1 MKKKEWNEGLNHID
15 PDLVEKYVEQKDRLR
30 QKNKKPKGVWLR
42 LGAIAAC
49 FVMILSAVIVVPM
62 LREDDPG
69 IITPP
74 DGTSNDIGVNPG
86 PGTTDDDNR
95 PNIPIVNVQVP
106 SSAPQYYGNESTPS
120 VLDSSAADI
129 ATDGIS
135 VTARIISILPDTY
148 TFYDDWGQK
157 PYRIIEFEVLR
168 VLRGINMTD
177 SFYFLIPERYMTDFS
192 KYDCFVI
199 KDMGMFGYDH
209 SVLYNQTDGCAEQ
222 FDKVIFG
229 SLCTDANYIV
239 GENFKA
245 FKKDGYFDV
254 SLWNAN
260 DAWKRATQW
269 IFDYTN
275 PYDSDY
281 TLKQAEEDAKD
292 GFDGREVVLL
302 NTLTGDAATALDFA
316 KNFDNG
322 LFIPDGRGLKLFYVP
337 HTHVTLHRY
346 IGGFATNESVTIFNS
361 DSASWSAAHFSE
373 DDLQKLPD
381 LQSAVASV
389 ISALEAGEIMP
400 PHLKNVNQ
408 DKLQS
413 SGVFGWYA
421 KTDNGVIGVIR
432 VSWYYKDTALGH
444 YEDDCYFD
452 DAYYIIEYGSDECV
466 PIDKAAL
473 SDRIGADYEKS
484 YIYAGEY
491 DEYGKVRDMQVPMP

>member
-1 MKKKEWNEGLNHID
+1 MKENEFLDGVSNIEAD
-15 PDLVEKYVEQKDRLR
+15 VVERFVLMDGKLQ
-30 QKNKKPKGVWLR
+30 NKRNKLKTKSLWLR
-42 LGAIAAC
+42 IAAVAACLALMLGAI
-49 FVMILSAVIVVPM
+49 IVVPM
-62 LREDDPG
+62 MWDDS
-69 IITPP
+69 P
-74 DGTSNDIGVNPG
+74 DV
-86 PGTTDDDNR
+86 TTDSGIGT
-95 PNIPIVNVQVP
+95 PNIPIVNVQIP
-106 SSAPQYYGNESTPS
+106 SPAPQYYGSNISPFVQGAS
-120 VLDSSAADI
+120 GADI

-322 LFIPDGRGLKLFYVP
+322 LFVPD
-337 HTHVTLHRY
+337 
-346 IGGFATNESVTIFNS
+346 S
-361 DSASWSAAHFSE
+361 
-373 DDLQKLPD
+373 
-381 LQSAVASV
+381 
-389 ISALEAGEIMP
+389 
-400 PHLKNVNQ
+400 
-408 DKLQS
+408 
-413 SGVFGWYA
+413 
-421 KTDNGVIGVIR
+421 NG
-432 VSWYYKDTALGH
+432 
-444 YEDDCYFD
+444 YF
-452 DAYYIIEYGSDECV
+452 
-466 PIDKAAL
+466 
-473 SDRIGADYEKS
+473 
-484 YIYAGEY
+484 
-491 DEYGKVRDMQVPMP
+491 

>member
-1 MKKKEWNEGLNHID
+1 MHNCVRFLHT
-15 PDLVEKYVEQKDRLR
+15 DLSPKR
-30 QKNKKPKGVWLR
+30 Q
-42 LGAIAAC
+42 
-49 FVMILSAVIVVPM
+49 
-62 LREDDPG
+62 
-69 IITPP
+69 T
-74 DGTSNDIGVNPG
+74 
-86 PGTTDDDNR
+86 
-95 PNIPIVNVQVP
+95 
-106 SSAPQYYGNESTPS
+106 YYQ
-120 VLDSSAADI
+120 L
-129 ATDGIS
+129 
-135 VTARIISILPDTY
+135 
-148 TFYDDWGQK
+148 
-157 PYRIIEFEVLR
+157 
-168 VLRGINMTD
+168 
-177 SFYFLIPERYMTDFS
+177 
-192 KYDCFVI
+192 
-199 KDMGMFGYDH
+199 
-209 SVLYNQTDGCAEQ
+209 
-222 FDKVIFG
+222 
-229 SLCTDANYIV
+229 
-239 GENFKA
+239 
-245 FKKDGYFDV
+245 
-254 SLWNAN
+254 
-260 DAWKRATQW
+260 
-269 IFDYTN
+269 FDYTN

-337 HTHVTLHRY
+337 HTHVTLRRY

-421 KTDNGVIGVIR
+421 KTANGVIGVVR
-432 VSWYYKDTALGH
+432 VSWYYEDKELSH
-444 YEDDCYFD
+444 YYDDRYFD
-452 DAYYIIEYGSDECV
+452 DAYYIIEYGSNECV
-466 PIDKAAL
+466 PIDKDAL

>member
-1 MKKKEWNEGLNHID
+1 MKENEFLDGVSNIEADVVERFVLIDDKLQNKTNKSKSKGL
-15 PDLVEKYVEQKDRLR
+15 
-30 QKNKKPKGVWLR
+30 WLR
-42 LGAIAAC
+42 VGAVAAC
-49 FVMILSAVIVVPM
+49 LALILGAVIVVPM
-62 LREDDPG
+62 LR
-69 IITPP
+69 
-74 DGTSNDIGVNPG
+74 DGGSDV
-86 PGTTDDDNR
+86 TTDSGIGT
-95 PNIPIVNVQVP
+95 PNTPIVNVQIP
-106 SSAPQYYGNESTPS
+106 SPAPQYYGSNITPF
-120 VLDSSAADI
+120 VQGSSGADI
-129 ATDGIS
+129 ITDGIS
-135 VTARIISILPDTY
+135 VTAKIVSILPDTY

-269 IFDYTN
+269 IFDYTD

-322 LFIPDGRGLKLFYVP
+322 LFIPDGRGWKLFYVP
-337 HTHVTLHRY
+337 HTHVTLRRY
-346 IGGFATNESVTIFNS
+346 IGGFATTESVTIFNS

-400 PHLKNVNQ
+400 PHLKNAKQ
-408 DKLQS
+408 ESLKDY
-413 SGVFGWYA
+413 GVFAWYA
-421 KTDNGVIGVIR
+421 KSDDGVVGVIR
-432 VSWYYKDTALGH
+432 VSLYYEDSSLGH
-444 YEDDCYFD
+444 YSDNKYYD
-452 DAYYIIEYGSDECV
+452 DAYYIVEYGADECIA
-466 PIDKAAL
+466 IDKEMVPDSISASNA
-473 SDRIGADYEKS
+473 S
-484 YIYAGEY
+484 YIFRCDY
-491 DEYGKVRDMQVPMP
+491 DEYGIIRDMNPPMP